1 MFIGF
6 ICKVMERTFEIN
18 EPVVEGI
25 NKTNTKY
32 LLSLFAAI
40 KNVSIGYI
48 RYTNHNVNPNSS
60 AATEELIKRSNAE
73 ISHVE
78 RVFAYE
84 LYRQWCEQDIVR
96 NTPQLVINAEIPKQ
110 FIDGESVGKSMLYY
124 PDMVLH
130 FGQNDYRHN
139 FIICEIKRK
148 EYVDSYPEKM
158 NDDINKLVIYVD
170 EKTKTKYHDINW
182 EPFAIGVFLM
192 TVKELK
198 ITENEKY
205 TLDLLLRHFNQDVLN
220 LREKDVAKKIVCI
233 IYNGQEL
240 RYDTLYNMLNK

>member
-1 MFIGF
+1 
-6 ICKVMERTFEIN
+6 MERTFVIN

-25 NKTNTKY
+25 NDINTKY
-32 LLSLFAAI
+32 LYSLFAAI
-40 KNVSIGYI
+40 KNVSENYI
-48 RYTNHNVNPNSS
+48 RYTYHNESPKSS
-60 AATEELIKRSNAE
+60 TATEESIKRSNAE

-84 LYRQWCEQDIVR
+84 LYRQWCEQDIIR
-96 NTPQLVINAEIPKQ
+96 NTTNLVINAEIPKQ
-110 FIDGESVGKSMLYY
+110 FIDGGYDEKSMLCY

-148 EYVDSYPEKM
+148 EYVDSYPKEM

-170 EKTKTKYHDINW
+170 EKTKTKIKDIKW
-182 EPFAIGVFLM
+182 EPFGIGVFLM
-192 TVKELK
+192 TVKTLK
-198 ITENEKY
+198 INESEEY
-205 TLDLLLRHFNQDVLN
+205 SLDLLVKHFNKDILN
-220 LREKDVAKKIVCI
+220 LRNNDVAKKIICV
-233 IYNGQEL
+233 IYDGKEL